1 MGWPQNPMMIPQ
13 LKDPHFGETLAQVLG
28 WAGTPITQE
37 KPFLMQYCMR
47 FIRDAEA
54 KLITHTGAEE
64 IDPLQL
70 QLRVLKNKPQSE
82 GRIRPQRMGKPSK
95 HKNGDGELVLKLME
109 RLQAIFGK
117 HSWSLKEW
125 GSWVNIIRMG
135 MVNYSSSLMERL
147 QAIFLQ
153 TFLVPYIMGQVPG
166 WVTQWSSFSQAEGKR
181 TKNSMMGFL
190 SRGLRNTLSWGL
202 TPIPGWL
209 DIVVF
214 TSMLS
219 SMLWV
224 QKKVPV
230 DNLKLQGQTP
240 LFQ

>member
-1 MGWPQNPMMIPQ
+1 
-13 LKDPHFGETLAQVLG
+13 
-28 WAGTPITQE
+28 
-37 KPFLMQYCMR
+37 
-47 FIRDAEA
+47 
-54 KLITHTGAEE
+54 
-64 IDPLQL
+64 
-70 QLRVLKNKPQSE
+70 
-82 GRIRPQRMGKPSK
+82 
-95 HKNGDGELVLKLME
+95 
-109 RLQAIFGK
+109 
-117 HSWSLKEW
+117 
-125 GSWVNIIRMG
+125 MG

-181 TKNSMMGFL
+181 TKNSMMGFV
-190 SRGLRNTLSWGL
+190 SRVLRNTLSWGL